1 MSLYKKALLSA
12 ALIFGIA
19 ATTFA
24 QMRLDLDQKP
34 GDQRLREAKI
44 KPGEKTKGVQL
55 LGYFGIKLG
64 DIQEYEIELWFNP
77 KKVTVKSFQ
86 PSVSSTPVTIGTPDG
101 IMGDAEVLSMQT
113 LKPGNVQGRKR
124 PGGVKLRVGYQ
135 NKSQRNRY
143 GVSSE
148 CLQQCVPRG

>member
-34 GDQRLREAKI
+34 GDQRLWAEKS
-44 KPGEKTKGVQL
+44 KPGEMKTVQL
-55 LGYFGIKLG
+55 LAVSGAK
-64 DIQEYEIELWFNP
+64 DIQGFEIELWFNP

-86 PSVSSTPVTIGTPDG
+86 PSDSYTLDR
-101 IMGDAEVLSMQT
+101 IMADAEVLSMQT

-143 GVSSE
+143 GG
-148 CLQQCVPRG
+148 LPFMPPTRGGNGRWVPR